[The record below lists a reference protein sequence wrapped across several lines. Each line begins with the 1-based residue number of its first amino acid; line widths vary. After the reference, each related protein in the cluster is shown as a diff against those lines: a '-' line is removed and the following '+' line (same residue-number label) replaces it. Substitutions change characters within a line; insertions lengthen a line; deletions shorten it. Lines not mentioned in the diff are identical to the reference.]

1 MISFKFLAGV
11 SLGIASVA
19 LVVQPGFAAVTD
31 PGVLETINASGGT
44 NATDGLKLDV
54 AFGNIQIGRDG
65 QGQLYSG
72 SQIPDASGY
81 GNVRSYPVVALSY
94 GGGPTLKMIGSPS
107 GTNAVQWDSFTSEST
122 LTNAGRS
129 GNIVNHLRYGSGTSL
144 VTADYTISYTYPNL
158 YFNVKFDL
166 TSLGS
171 DYAGASHRLYWFTDA
186 YLGGSDSG
194 YEFGGT
200 TPGAQTVA
208 GVYSTDGSL
217 IEAFRQTSG
226 QRLDWFAG
234 DPRCPYRGAFTAV
247 DCGASVAVGGFTEAL
262 AAFPNSIATATSDI
276 DNGFGVSSSL
286 STAAT
291 DSMNFDLIFAKCVS
305 QAPLPCADGALGS
318 TPALPNTGV
327 DSATVVSMALG
338 AVALAGVGVTLVL
351 IRRRKQ
357 A

>member
-1 MISFKFLAGV
+1 MIKKILAGV
-11 SLGIASVA
+11 SVGIASVA
-19 LVVQPGFAAVTD
+19 LVASPSFAAVTD

-72 SQIPDASGY
+72 SRIPNPSSYGY
-81 GNVRSYPVVALSY
+81 VKNFPVVALSY
-94 GGGPTLKMIGSPS
+94 GGGPTLKMIGSRS
-107 GTNAVQWDSFTSEST
+107 SANAVNWDSFTSEST
-122 LTNAGRS
+122 LTDAGRS
-129 GNIVNHLRYGSGTSL
+129 GTIVNHLTYGSGTSL
-144 VTADYTISYTYPNL
+144 VTADYTISYTYPHL

-166 TSLGS
+166 TSLGA

-226 QRLDWFAG
+226 QSLDWFAG
-234 DPRCPYRGAFTAV
+234 YYECPYDGAYTAV
-247 DCGASVAVGGFTEAL
+247 DCGASVAAGGFTEAL
-262 AAFPNSIATATSDI
+262 AAFPNTIATDTSDI
-276 DNGFGVSSSL
+276 DNGFGVSSSV

-291 DSMNFDLIFAKCVS
+291 ASMNFDLIFATCVS
-305 QAPLPCADGALGS
+305 QSPLPCADGALGV

-327 DSATVVSMALG
+327 NSATVVSMALG